1 MSYLALYRKYRPT
14 TFDEV
19 FGQKYIVDIIKNA
32 VINNKVSHAY
42 LFSGPRGTGKTT
54 IAKLLARI
62 VNCSNINPDT
72 AEPCDS
78 CNSCSL
84 IVNKSNNP
92 DIVEIDAA
100 SNNGVD
106 EIRTIR
112 DNVSLMPSVSKYK
125 VYIIDEVHMLSSS
138 AFNALLK
145 TLEEPPAHVIF
156 VLATTE
162 LYKVPETIVSRC
174 QCYEFERLNNIDIVA
189 CLKRIVLSEK
199 LNVDDEVLELVAD
212 YSNGGMRDSI
222 SLLDK
227 LCSCSDF
234 VDKKLFYEIVGL
246 VDESQLK
253 NLIDKMMSGSY
264 KDSLSVVSDM
274 EKNGKN
280 IVFLISQIIKY
291 LRNQIVSEN
300 GVYSDQSLMLMIDG
314 FNDMQYGLRF
324 SNNLSLSFETG
335 ILKIVNKLKSSQ
347 SEKIISREIIDEDVV
362 PKKDVIAS
370 EPSNIKAK
378 EEKSEQ
384 SVELLKKPDFSRVI
398 NNAFALADKNLKN
411 ELMSKWNGFYDFVH
425 NKEFSGVVSYLLD
438 GTLQVV
444 GKKDVIVSVSYDSV
458 LDSASSNISKIELLF
473 NLVMGNAYNI
483 AFVLDSEWDVLK
495 EKYINDIKSGK
506 KYEYIESNDEKNVII
521 ENENVASSVSPV
533 GYDSDAEKS
542 AVGLFGSDIVE
553 IK

>member
-1 MSYLALYRKYRPT
+1 
-14 TFDEV
+14 
-19 FGQKYIVDIIKNA
+19 
-32 VINNKVSHAY
+32 
-42 LFSGPRGTGKTT
+42 
-54 IAKLLARI
+54 
-62 VNCSNINPDT
+62 
-72 AEPCDS
+72 
-78 CNSCSL
+78 
-84 IVNKSNNP
+84 
-92 DIVEIDAA
+92 
-100 SNNGVD
+100 
-106 EIRTIR
+106 
-112 DNVSLMPSVSKYK
+112 
-125 VYIIDEVHMLSSS
+125 MLSSS

-347 SEKIISREIIDEDVV
+347 SEKIISREIIDDDVV
-362 PKKDVIAS
+362 SKKDVIAS

-495 EKYINDIKSGK
+495 EKYISDIKSGK